1 MSREPAS
8 LTRVRGQLRDGV
20 RRRMDG
26 RQERDRLPPR
36 RTTHRV
42 ALTTIDQG
50 FSSAS
55 NFLVGVAA
63 ARLGGASG
71 LGAFSFAYV
80 LWLLLAAIHRA
91 LVTDPMAIENDA
103 WQDDAPERLR
113 TGLAAEVTLGLMAAA
128 VFVVL
133 GGCLLLA
140 GQHAFGTATLAFV
153 PWLVPLVIQ
162 DYWRWVGF
170 MQRRPG
176 KALANDTVFNVAFGI
191 VIVVLIAGHLHS
203 VIALTASW
211 GIGGLAGAIFGLW
224 QFSVRPMRRGG
235 LAMLRSRLH
244 ISKWLGGNATTAW
257 GAAQATALITGFIL
271 GPTGLGHLRAAV
283 TLVSGPTLVLIQA
296 GGSVGLPEASAALR
310 TKGWA
315 GLQRVQRV
323 VNLAG
328 VISIGV
334 VGIVVLLFGSKLLGL
349 IYGKAGGFPKY
360 WLSSDLYALGVL
372 LNSVTLGAILV
383 LKTTKHTRVLFI
395 VSIVSLVIS
404 IVASAVLALVYG
416 VPGAAAA
423 GIPSSA
429 ISLVGLLY
437 FKRRARQDV
446 ARLEAAGGDGTIP
459 VRLGGQPVTPEL
471 D

>member
-1 MSREPAS
+1 MSKQPAS
-8 LTRVRGQLRDGV
+8 LTKVRGQLRDGV
-20 RRRMDG
+20 RRRIDG
-26 RQERDRLPPR
+26 KQERDRLPPR

-42 ALTTIDQG
+42 ALTTLDQG

-55 NFLVGVAA
+55 NFAVGVAA

-91 LVTDPMAIENDA
+91 LVTDPMAIENDV
-103 WQDDAPERLR
+103 WKEDAADRLR
-113 TGLAAEVTLGLMAAA
+113 LGFAAEISLGLMAAGC
-128 VFVVL
+128 FVLL
-133 GGCLLLA
+133 GVGLLLA
-140 GQHAFGTATLAFV
+140 GQRQFGTATLAFV

-176 KALANDTVFNVAFGI
+176 KSLANDTVFNVAFGI
-191 VIVVLIAGHLHS
+191 VIVILFVGHVHS

-211 GIGGLAGAIFGLW
+211 GIGGVAGALFGLW
-224 QFSVRPMRRGG
+224 QFSVRPKRSGG
-235 LAMLRSRLH
+235 IAMLRSRLH
-244 ISKWLGGNATTAW
+244 MSGWLGGNATTSW

-271 GPTGLGHLRAAV
+271 GPVGLGHLRAAV

-296 GGSVGLPEASAALR
+296 GGSVGLPEASAALKA
-310 TKGWA
+310 KGWP
-315 GLQRVQRV
+315 GLRRVQRV

-328 VISIGV
+328 VLSIGL
-334 VGIVVLLFGSKLLGL
+334 VGAVILVAGSWLLGK
-349 IYGKAGGFPKY
+349 IYGSGFSKY

-372 LNSVTLGAILV
+372 LSSMTLGAILV
-383 LKTTKHTRVLFI
+383 LKTTRRTRVLFI
-395 VSIVSLVIS
+395 VSMVSLVIS
-404 IVASAVLALVYG
+404 IVATAVLAVVYG

-423 GIPSSA
+423 GIPSSG
-429 ISLVGLLY
+429 ITLIGLLY
-437 FKRRARQDV
+437 FKRRARQDL
-446 ARLEAAGGDGTIP
+446 ARKEAGDGDGTLSL
-459 VRLGGQPVTPEL
+459 RRGGQPVAPEL